1 MRACVTGDFWLLSKK
16 TEHILVKDDIGE
28 ELLLR
33 LQPRLPRPVYKP
45 RGSSVPRL
53 WRPSRV
59 ERILLA
65 GEPRTPELSP
75 GELSLVDSYGTRIR
89 YHPGARPLQ
98 AHRQAAASLLCH
110 LLTLHH
116 CIVSVNLTN
125 YILETNHEV
134 ICDVLYKSTSLKK
147 LKLEPWPF
155 RTSSS
160 RSFTAALPKMN
171 QLQGFDCCDV
181 PLDRATP
188 ESLSKFLASTQT
200 LTTLYMSTDS
210 IQDKD
215 AAIIIQGL
223 KRNATLTTLNS
234 LDL

>member
-1 MRACVTGDFWLLSKK
+1 MTLEKSFFSGSTLDYRAPCTSREGRLCHIFGDLHVWNEFFWRANL
-16 TEHILVKDDIGE
+16 
-28 ELLLR
+28 ELR
-33 LQPRLPRPVYKP
+33 
-45 RGSSVPRL
+45 
-53 WRPSRV
+53 
-59 ERILLA
+59 
-65 GEPRTPELSP
+65 ELSP

-181 PLDRATP
+181 PLDHATP

-200 LTTLYMSTDS
+200 LTTLYMSTDP
-210 IQDKD
+210 IQDKGRSHHYSGSQAERD
-215 AAIIIQGL
+215 THDTGTHWISNHRYA
-223 KRNATLTTLNS
+223 RV
-234 LDL
+234 